1 MGAPIVIERDIYME
15 RIGPYIGKPYIKVLT
30 GIRRCGKS
38 TILLLLRERL
48 KAEGVNEDHII
59 HINFENLSYMDLLTA
74 PKLRAYILDRMK
86 DGGVYYVLLDEIQE
100 VAEWERAVNSLMV
113 ESRADIYITG
123 SNSKLLSSELATY
136 IAGRYVSVEVMPL
149 SFAEYIRF
157 RTGNAAPPE
166 ALALAGLFRD
176 YLRRGGFPRIA
187 LDNNDYEEDYKT
199 VYDIY
204 SSILLLDTV
213 KRHNIR
219 NLELLSRVIRFVF
232 DNVGNVFSAKKIAD
246 YFKSQRRGIRV
257 ETLYNYLEALE
268 ESYII
273 TRIPRYDIRGK
284 EILKTNEKYFAG
296 DHSLIYALLG
306 YQDHRISGVLENIVM
321 QELKRRSYTVYTG
334 RLGNREVD
342 FIAQRRTEKLYIQVT
357 YTLDSETVI
366 QREFAPL
373 LDIRDSWPKYVLS
386 LDQFWQDT
394 VEGIRYK
401 SLPEFLLMKDY

>member
-1 MGAPIVIERDIYME
+1 MG
-15 RIGPYIGKPYIKVLT
+15 RIRPYIGKPYIKVLT

-38 TILLLLRERL
+38 TILLMLKEEL
-48 KAEGVNEDHII
+48 KAQGVTEDHII

-74 PKLRAYILDRMK
+74 PKLRLYLLERMVS
-86 DGGVYYVLLDEIQE
+86 GVYYVLLDEIQE
-100 VAEWERAVNSLMV
+100 VAAWERAVNSLMV

-136 IAGRYVSVEVMPL
+136 ITGRYVSIEIMPL
-149 SFAEYIRF
+149 SLEEYITF
-157 RTGNAAPPE
+157 RTGSTEPPSGAA
-166 ALALAGLFRD
+166 LGDLFRD
-176 YLRRGGFPRIA
+176 YLRRGGFPQVA
-187 LDNNDYEEDYKT
+187 LDRNDYEQDYKT

-213 KRHNIR
+213 KRHGIR
-219 NLELLSRVIRFVF
+219 DLELLNRVIRFVL
-232 DNVGNVFSAKKIAD
+232 DNVGNIFSAKKIAD

-257 ETLYNYLEALE
+257 ETLYNYLNALE

-284 EILKTNEKYFAG
+284 EMLKTNEKYFVG

-306 YQDHRISGVLENIVM
+306 YHDHSISGVLENIVM

-334 RLGNREVD
+334 KLGNREID
-342 FIAQRRTEKLYIQVT
+342 FIAQRRSEKIYIQVT
-357 YTLDSETVI
+357 YKLDSETVV

-386 LDQFWQDT
+386 LDEFWQDT
-394 VEGIRYK
+394 VEGIKYK
-401 SLPEFLLMKDY
+401 SLPEFLLMKEF